1 MNQGLF
7 LCYICYVFDER
18 PLRATGVTW
27 HYCTCWLQ
35 ACIGVGI
42 IVVTMGPK
50 FYRCLDLEPGFAP
63 AYYYLHLPLSTLK
76 IPLQSQLLPL
86 YALLHLLTLH
96 TLVTPS
102 GIKIQIFL
110 FKLAGTT
117 YSLKADSLFWTSFP

>member
-50 FYRCLDLEPGFAP
+50 FYRCLDLEGSRFRFSCLSWLG
-63 AYYYLHLPLSTLK
+63 LH
-76 IPLQSQLLPL
+76 I
-86 YALLHLLTLH
+86 
-96 TLVTPS
+96 V
-102 GIKIQIFL
+102 
-110 FKLAGTT
+110 
-117 YSLKADSLFWTSFP
+117 